1 MSRISQNNTK
11 LVQLERLS
19 SLANDVTRRVDKMAA
34 ALNSFVHPDEHK
46 HVLRAPTT
54 MRLIRSQLFRLQV
67 RAGTQ
72 AVMRSLAE
80 DAGDPPTFD
89 SLQLDEWEFLAQL
102 SVELVDSAERA
113 FALEFHDI
121 SLQSLIYA
129 IDTLSRISLSAEGVV
144 DMRQSDKRREGHA
157 H

>member
-80 DAGDPPTFD
+80 DPPTFD